1 MNIKEVAEKA
11 GVSITTVSRVLN
23 NPDMVSEKTKER
35 ILSVMNEL
43 NYTPNWFARNLQN
56 NRTNVIGM
64 LVPDTLEQSNMEIA
78 KGVEKIARQHKC
90 NIILCNTGFDI
101 NVEREHI
108 STLVQRNTDG
118 IILTSSALEREDISR
133 LKNQKLPFVMIEK
146 NKHLENENMVY
157 TDYDTASE
165 EAVRHLIDMGRKHI
179 AIILSQ
185 HPETINEEKL
195 AGYRRALAAGRLTF
209 NERMIMTSEN
219 TIEGGFIAT
228 SRLLESS
235 DPPDAIFI
243 ASDTMAFGAIERM
256 KQDDLTPDQLA
267 IVGFDDLKTG
277 AVVEPKLTTVTKP
290 SYRMGLTAARLL
302 FDIIEDNSLMDDT
315 QSIILKS
322 RLKIRKSCGNKERL
336 KEIW

>member
-1 MNIKEVAEKA
+1 
-11 GVSITTVSRVLN
+11 
-23 NPDMVSEKTKER
+23 
-35 ILSVMNEL
+35 
-43 NYTPNWFARNLQN
+43 
-56 NRTNVIGM
+56 
-64 LVPDTLEQSNMEIA
+64 
-78 KGVEKIARQHKC
+78 
-90 NIILCNTGFDI
+90 
-101 NVEREHI
+101 
-108 STLVQRNTDG
+108 
-118 IILTSSALEREDISR
+118 
-133 LKNQKLPFVMIEK
+133 
-146 NKHLENENMVY
+146 
-157 TDYDTASE
+157 
-165 EAVRHLIDMGRKHI
+165 
-179 AIILSQ
+179 
-185 HPETINEEKL
+185 
-195 AGYRRALAAGRLTF
+195 
-209 NERMIMTSEN
+209 MIMTSEN